1 MRSFRKD
8 CVNCKQEIIMSDKN
22 GKWQEF
28 EIMAK
33 QHNCQLLQVQFPM
46 QVKVMT
52 EQETKE
58 YHLKKLLVLSLRS
71 VGEISQLD
79 EPTDEQKK
87 WVLYRL
93 KQPTEC
99 WQRWFVGQ
107 YFTQEQK
114 AEVRLTD
121 KDIAGGSIE

>member
-1 MRSFRKD
+1 
-8 CVNCKQEIIMSDKN
+8 MSDKN